1 MSPLIFFVSF
11 RDSSTVLVKNRN
23 VAWLDSVLNEN
34 VLWLKYVIR
43 LPRVLIINRL
53 RLQILAGEKAYR
65 MCGAKLALF
74 PDASNA

>member
-1 MSPLIFFVSF
+1 MSRLIFFVSF
-11 RDSSTVLVKNRN
+11 RDSSRVPVKNRN

-34 VLWLKYVIR
+34 VLWPKYVIR

-65 MCGAKLALF
+65 ICGAKLALF